1 MGSAY
6 DAHVSD
12 PRASGSSP
20 TGQQAPFWS
29 LRDERGN
36 PLIDDPMRGK
46 RIPAGTLVA
55 GKYKVAE
62 PIGRGA
68 YSTVYAATQEPMG
81 RAVALKVAGGSTDDP
96 VLRAR
101 FTREA
106 RFLAAIDH
114 PNVVRIYEL
123 GWLETGP
130 AAIAMERLS
139 GETLQQRLDQAGP
152 MDEAAAVAILRPVLD
167 ALTEVHARSF
177 VHRDLKPANVMLT
190 GPRHAPVPKVLD
202 FGIGKDL
209 ADQEQLTAA
218 GKFVGTPAYLAPEQM
233 KPKTTVDARA
243 DLYTVGVLLFQMLT
257 GRLPF
262 VGPGARVI
270 FAVISEPA
278 PKLRT
283 LRADVSPAIEA
294 LVARA
299 LAKDPALRYATAE
312 EMSAAMLDALR

>member
-1 MGSAY
+1 M
-6 DAHVSD
+6 
-12 PRASGSSP
+12 
-20 TGQQAPFWS
+20 APLWTM
-29 LRDERGN
+29 RDEDGG
-36 PLIDDPMRGK
+36 PLLDDPARGK

-55 GKYKVAE
+55 SKYRVGE
-62 PIGRGA
+62 PIGRGQ

-114 PNVVRIYEL
+114 PNVVRVYEL

-130 AAIAMERLS
+130 AAIAMERLN
-139 GETLQQRLDQAGP
+139 GETLQQRLDQVGP
-152 MDEAAAVAILRPVLD
+152 MDEGVSIAILRQVLD
-167 ALTEVHARSF
+167 ALTEVHSRSF

-209 ADQEQLTAA
+209 ADNEQLTAS

-233 KPKTTVDARA
+233 RPKTTVDARA
-243 DLYTVGVLLFQMLT
+243 DLYTIGVLLFQMLT

-262 VGPGARVI
+262 LGPGARVI

-278 PKLRT
+278 PKLGT
-283 LRADVSPAIEA
+283 LRSDVSPAVEA
-294 LVARA
+294 LVAKA
-299 LAKDPALRYATAE
+299 LSKDPAQRYQTAE
-312 EMSAAMLDALR
+312 EMRTAMLAALG

>member
-1 MGSAY
+1 MT
-6 DAHVSD
+6 D
-12 PRASGSSP
+12 PRASAS
-20 TGQQAPFWS
+20 GQVAPLWT
-29 LRDERGN
+29 LRDENGQ
-36 PLIDDPMRGK
+36 PLVDDPMRGK
-46 RIPAGTLVA
+46 RVPVGTLVA
-55 GKYKVAE
+55 GKYRVGE

-68 YSTVYAATQEPMG
+68 YSTVYAASQEPMG

-114 PNVVRIYEL
+114 PNVVRVYEL

-130 AAIAMERLS
+130 AAIAMERLN
-139 GETLQQRLDQAGP
+139 GETLQQRIDQVGP
-152 MDEAAAVAILRPVLD
+152 MDEGASVTILRHVLD
-167 ALTEVHARSF
+167 ALTEVHSRSF

-190 GPRHAPVPKVLD
+190 GPRHAPVPKLLD

-209 ADQEQLTAA
+209 ADTEQLTAA

-233 KPKTTVDARA
+233 KPKAIVDARA

-262 VGPGARVI
+262 NGPGARVI
-270 FAVISEPA
+270 FAVLGEPP

-283 LRADVSPAIEA
+283 LRADVSPAMEA
-294 LVARA
+294 LVDRA
-299 LAKDPALRYATAE
+299 LAKDPKLRFDSAE
-312 EMSAAMLDALR
+312 EMRAAMLAALA

>member
-1 MGSAY
+1 LW
-6 DAHVSD
+6 
-12 PRASGSSP
+12 
-20 TGQQAPFWS
+20 T
-29 LRDERGN
+29 LRDENGQ
-36 PLIDDPMRGK
+36 PLLDDPMRGK

-55 GKYKVAE
+55 AKYRIGE

-68 YSTVYAATQEPMG
+68 YSTVYAASQEPMG

-96 VLRAR
+96 TVRAR

-114 PNVVRIYEL
+114 PNVVRVYEL
-123 GWLETGP
+123 GWLESGP
-130 AAIAMERLS
+130 AAIAMERLN
-139 GETLQQRLDQAGP
+139 GETLQTRLEQVGP
-152 MDEAAAVAILRPVLD
+152 MEEGAAVAILRPVLD

-209 ADQEQLTAA
+209 ADGEQLTAA

-233 KPKTTVDARA
+233 KPKTPVDARA
-243 DLYTVGVLLFQMLT
+243 DLYTIGVLLFQMLT

-262 VGPGARVI
+262 IGPGARVI

-278 PKLRT
+278 PRLST
-283 LRADVSPAIEA
+283 LRPDVGPAIDA
-294 LVARA
+294 LVAKS
-299 LAKDPALRYATAE
+299 LHKDPSQRFQTAE
-312 EMSAAMLDALR
+312 EMRAALLAALA

>member
-1 MGSAY
+1 VA
-6 DAHVSD
+6 D
-12 PRASGSSP
+12 PKASGSSLS
-20 TGQQAPFWS
+20 GQNAPLWT
-29 LRDERGN
+29 LRDENGQ
-36 PLIDDPMRGK
+36 PLVDDPMRGK

-55 GKYKVAE
+55 GKYRIGE

-68 YSTVYAATQEPMG
+68 YSTVYAASQEPMG

-114 PNVVRIYEL
+114 PNVVRVYEL
-123 GWLETGP
+123 GWLESGP
-130 AAIAMERLS
+130 AAIAMERLN
-139 GETLQQRLDQAGP
+139 GETLQTRLDQVGP
-152 MDEAAAVAILRPVLD
+152 MDEGASIAILRPVLD

-209 ADQEQLTAA
+209 ADTEQLTAA

-233 KPKTTVDARA
+233 KPKTVVDARA
-243 DLYTVGVLLFQMLT
+243 DLYTIGVLLFQMLT

-278 PKLRT
+278 PRLIT
-283 LRADVSPAIEA
+283 LRPDVGPAIDA
-294 LVARA
+294 LVAKA
-299 LAKDPALRYATAE
+299 LHKDPAQRFQTAE
-312 EMSAAMLDALR
+312 EMSAAMSSALQ